1 MARYGGHELRFNAA
15 ESDRWLKSG
24 KMALPMER
32 SMLSNAN
39 VYLAIAEEALA
50 ESKQLDEASQRPKP
64 DGQPGFVIT
73 YDPEHTSFKQS
84 LIAMVFAGIYLE
96 ALLYIVGMDKLGKDE
111 YMKIDR
117 KHYEEK
123 LRVLGVTDTETLTT
137 CKRFRE
143 ARNDLVHE
151 KAIEPHV
158 GVDGTT
164 FHTAQREAEIGV
176 SFVRSIASLL
186 LAPLTGRSG
195 GPPSA
200 AADL

>member
-1 MARYGGHELRFNAA
+1 
-15 ESDRWLKSG
+15 
-24 KMALPMER
+24 
-32 SMLSNAN
+32 MLSNAN
-39 VYLAIAEEALA
+39 VYIVIAEEALA

-64 DGQPGFVIT
+64 DGQPGFVKT
-73 YDPEHTSFKQS
+73 YDPEYTSFKQS

-151 KAIEPHV
+151 KAIEPHA

-186 LAPLTGRSG
+186 LAPPTDRSG